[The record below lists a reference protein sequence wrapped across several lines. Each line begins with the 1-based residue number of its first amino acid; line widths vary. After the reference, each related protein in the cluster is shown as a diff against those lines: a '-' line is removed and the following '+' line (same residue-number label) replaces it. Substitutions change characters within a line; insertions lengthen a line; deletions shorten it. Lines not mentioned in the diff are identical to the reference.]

1 MVLMSKAII
10 VAAGDLDHL
19 PQEIQTV
26 SNVLSAAGWTVRLC
40 IGTDASKAGLMTA
53 AGEGD
58 VDLAW
63 FGLHSNIDGFVLSD
77 GIWSSSELGVW
88 LRNVNACD
96 VVLNSC
102 YSVEHISAI
111 QRAADSVGVACTINP
126 AGVDDTLAWQV
137 GVHLARAYAV
147 TEDLRAS
154 VQWASGAGSLAYRFI
169 PAAADAAAGGIRGGR
184 MAMDESAGIREDLRL
199 LMQAV
204 QGDGRT
210 GAPGLLP
217 RVAALQVSFDA
228 MVLEQRQWREE
239 QREWRADVERRLDQ
253 LERPKPVVMSERSVY
268 VASVIIVLLLAGLL
282 AAVMLFNG
290 RFG

>member
-1 MVLMSKAII
+1 MPRAVI
-10 VAAGDLDHL
+10 VAAGDLDSL
-19 PQEIQTV
+19 PGEVQVVANT
-26 SNVLSAAGWTVRLC
+26 LSAAGWTVRLC
-40 IGTDASKAGLMTA
+40 LGPDASRSGLMAA

-63 FGLHSNIDGFVLSD
+63 FGLHSSAEGFVLSD
-77 GIWSSSELGVW
+77 GVWPPAQLGTW

-111 QRAADSVGVACTINP
+111 QRAADGVGVACTIDP
-126 AGVDDTLAWQV
+126 AGVDDELAWQV
-137 GVHLARAYAV
+137 GVHLVRAYAV

-154 VQWASGAGSLAYRFI
+154 VQWASGAGSLAYRYV
-169 PAAADAAAGGIRGGR
+169 PPAAAGGSRGGR
-184 MAMDESAGIREDLRL
+184 MVMDESAGIREDLRL

-217 RVAALQVSFDA
+217 RVADLQQSFNA
-228 MVLEQRQWREE
+228 MVVEQRQWREE
-239 QREWRADVERRLDQ
+239 QREWRADVERRLDH
-253 LERPKPVVMSERSVY
+253 LEHPKPVVVSERSVY
-268 VASVIIVLLLAGLL
+268 VASVMIVLLLAGLL

>member
-1 MVLMSKAII
+1 MSRAVI
-10 VAAGDLDHL
+10 VATGDLDHL

-26 SNVLSAAGWTVRLC
+26 SNVLNAAGWKVQLC
-40 IGTDASKAGLMTA
+40 LGPDASRAGLLAA

-63 FGLHSNIDGFVLSD
+63 FGLHSGAEGFALSD
-77 GIWSSSELGVW
+77 GVWPPAQLGTW

-96 VVLNSC
+96 CVLNSC
-102 YSVEHISAI
+102 YSIEHVDAI
-111 QRAADSVGVACTINP
+111 QRAADNVGVACTINP
-126 AGVDDTLAWQV
+126 AGVDDALAWQV

-147 TEDLRAS
+147 TEELRSS

-169 PAAADAAAGGIRGGR
+169 PAAADVAAGGIRGGR
-184 MAMDESAGIREDLRL
+184 MAMDESVGIREDLRL

-217 RVAALQVSFDA
+217 RVAALQASFDVMA
-228 MVLEQRQWREE
+228 TEQRQWREE
-239 QREWRADVERRLDQ
+239 QREWRSDVERRLGQ
-253 LERPKPVVMSERSVY
+253 LERPKPVVVSERSVY

-282 AAVMLFNG
+282 AAVMMFNG

>member
-1 MVLMSKAII
+1 MRAVI

-26 SNVLSAAGWTVRLC
+26 SNVLNAAGWKVQLC
-40 IGTDASKAGLMTA
+40 LGPDASRAGLLAA

-63 FGLHSNIDGFVLSD
+63 FGLHSTAEGFVLAD
-77 GIWSSSELGVW
+77 GVWPPAQLGVW

-96 VVLNSC
+96 CVLNTC
-102 YSVEHISAI
+102 YSIEHVEAI
-111 QRAADSVGVACTINP
+111 QRAADGVGIACTINP
-126 AGVDDTLAWQV
+126 AGVDDALAWQV
-137 GVHLARAYAV
+137 GVYLARAYAV
-147 TEDLRAS
+147 TEELRAS

-169 PAAADAAAGGIRGGR
+169 PPSGAGNVRGGR
-184 MAMDESAGIREDLRL
+184 MVADETREIREQLQL
-199 LMQAV
+199 LIQAV
-204 QGDGRT
+204 QGDGKT

-217 RVAALQVSFDA
+217 RVAALQTSFDA
-228 MVLEQRQWREE
+228 MTAEQRQWRYE
-239 QREWRADVERRLDQ
+239 QREWRSDVERRLDQ
-253 LERPKPVVMSERSVY
+253 LEHPKPVVISERSVY
-268 VASVIIVLLLAGLL
+268 VASVIIVLMLGGLL

>member
-1 MVLMSKAII
+1 VRAVI
-10 VAAGDLDHL
+10 VATGDLDSL
-19 PQEIQTV
+19 PGEVQSVANT
-26 SNVLSAAGWTVRLC
+26 LSGAGWTVRLC
-40 IGTDASKAGLMTA
+40 IGADASRAGLLAA

-63 FGLHSNIDGFVLSD
+63 FGLHSTGEGFVLSD
-77 GIWSSSELGVW
+77 GVWPPAQLGTW

-96 VVLNSC
+96 CVLNSC
-102 YSVEHISAI
+102 YSIEHVDAI
-111 QRAADSVGVACTINP
+111 QRAADNVGVACTINP
-126 AGVDDTLAWQV
+126 AGVDDALAWQV

-147 TEDLRAS
+147 TEELRSS

-169 PAAADAAAGGIRGGR
+169 PPAADAAAGGIRGGR
-184 MAMDESAGIREDLRL
+184 MAMDDSVGIREDLRL

-217 RVAALQVSFDA
+217 RVAALQASFDVMA
-228 MVLEQRQWREE
+228 TEQRQWRDE
-239 QREWRADVERRLDQ
+239 QREWRERTERRLDV
-253 LERPKPVVMSERSVY
+253 LERPKPIVVTERAVY
-268 VASVIIVLLLAGLL
+268 ISSAVIMAVLGALLILVL
-282 AAVMLFNG
+282 MLNG

>member
-1 MVLMSKAII
+1 MDRAIV
-10 VAAGDLDHL
+10 VAAGDLDSL
-19 PQEIQTV
+19 PAEIQTV
-26 SNVLSAAGWTVRLC
+26 ANVLSAAGWTVRLC
-40 IGTDASKAGLMTA
+40 LGNDASRAGLLAA

-63 FGLHSNIDGFVLSD
+63 FGLHSTGEGFVLSD
-77 GIWSSSELGVW
+77 GVWPPAQLGTW

-96 VVLNSC
+96 CVLNSC
-102 YSVEHISAI
+102 YSIEHVDAI
-111 QRAADSVGVACTINP
+111 QRAADNVGVACTINP
-126 AGVDDTLAWQV
+126 AGVDDALAWQV

-147 TEDLRAS
+147 TEELRSS

-169 PAAADAAAGGIRGGR
+169 PPAAASAAGGIRGGR
-184 MAMDESAGIREDLRL
+184 MAMDDSVGIREDLRL

-217 RVAALQVSFDA
+217 RVAALQASFDVMA
-228 MVLEQRQWREE
+228 TE
-239 QREWRADVERRLDQ
+239 QREWRVDVERRISQ

-268 VASVIIVLLLAGLL
+268 VASVLIVLLLAGLL
-282 AAVMLFNG
+282 AAVVLLNG

>member
-1 MVLMSKAII
+1 MRAVI
-10 VAAGDLDHL
+10 VAAGDLDSL
-19 PQEIQTV
+19 PAEIQTV
-26 SNVLSAAGWTVRLC
+26 ANVLSAAGWTVRLC
-40 IGTDASKAGLMTA
+40 IGADAGRAGLLAA

-63 FGLHSNIDGFVLSD
+63 FGLHSGPDGFALAD
-77 GIWSSSELGVW
+77 GVWPPSQLGVW

-96 VVLNSC
+96 CVLNSC
-102 YSVEHISAI
+102 YSIEHVDAI
-111 QRAADSVGVACTINP
+111 QRAADNVGVACTINP
-126 AGVDDTLAWQV
+126 AGVDDALAWQV

-147 TEDLRAS
+147 TEDLRSS

-169 PAAADAAAGGIRGGR
+169 PPAAAAAVGGIRGGR
-184 MAMDESAGIREDLRL
+184 MAMDDSVGIREDLRL

-217 RVAALQVSFDA
+217 RVAALQASFDTLA
-228 MVLEQRQWREE
+228 TEQRQWREE
-239 QREWRADVERRLDQ
+239 QREWREKTERRLDM
-253 LERPKPVVMSERSVY
+253 LERPKPIVVTERSVY
-268 VASVIIVLLLAGLL
+268 ISSAVVVAVLGVILALVLLL
-282 AAVMLFNG
+282 NY

>member
-1 MVLMSKAII
+1 MRCVI
-10 VAAGDLDHL
+10 VATGDLDNL
-19 PQEIQTV
+19 PAEIQTV
-26 SNVLSAAGWTVRLC
+26 ANVLSAAGWTVRLC
-40 IGTDASKAGLMTA
+40 IGADATRAGLLAA

-63 FGLHSNIDGFVLSD
+63 FGLHSGADGFALSD
-77 GIWSSSELGVW
+77 GVWPPAQLGTW

-96 VVLNSC
+96 CVLNSC
-102 YSVEHISAI
+102 YSIEHVDAI

-126 AGVDDTLAWQV
+126 AGVDDALAWQV

-147 TEDLRAS
+147 TEDLRSS

-169 PAAADAAAGGIRGGR
+169 PPAAEAAAGGIRGGR
-184 MAMDESAGIREDLRL
+184 MAMDESAGIRDDLRL

-217 RVAALQVSFDA
+217 RVAALQASFDA
-228 MVLEQRQWREE
+228 MATEQRQWREE
-239 QREWRADVERRLDQ
+239 QREWRADVERRIGQ
-253 LERPKPVVMSERSVY
+253 LERPKPVVVSERSVY
-268 VASVIIVLLLAGLL
+268 VASVLIVLLLAGLL

>member
-1 MVLMSKAII
+1 MRAVL
-10 VAAGDLDHL
+10 VAAGDLDNL
-19 PQEIQTV
+19 PAEIQTV
-26 SNVLSAAGWTVRLC
+26 ANVLSAAGWTVRLC
-40 IGTDASKAGLMTA
+40 IGPDATRAGLLAA

-63 FGLHSNIDGFVLSD
+63 FGLHSGADGFALSD
-77 GIWSSSELGVW
+77 GVWPPSQLGTW

-96 VVLNSC
+96 CVLNSC
-102 YSVEHISAI
+102 YSIEHVDAI
-111 QRAADSVGVACTINP
+111 QRAADNVGVACTINP
-126 AGVDDTLAWQV
+126 AGVDDALAWQV

-147 TEDLRAS
+147 TEDLRSS

-169 PAAADAAAGGIRGGR
+169 PPAAAAAVGGIRGGR
-184 MAMDESAGIREDLRL
+184 MAMDDSVGIREDLRL

-217 RVAALQVSFDA
+217 RVAALQASFDVMA
-228 MVLEQRQWREE
+228 TEQRQWREE
-239 QREWRADVERRLDQ
+239 QREWRSDVERRLGQ

-268 VASVIIVLLLAGLL
+268 VASVLIVLLLAGLL